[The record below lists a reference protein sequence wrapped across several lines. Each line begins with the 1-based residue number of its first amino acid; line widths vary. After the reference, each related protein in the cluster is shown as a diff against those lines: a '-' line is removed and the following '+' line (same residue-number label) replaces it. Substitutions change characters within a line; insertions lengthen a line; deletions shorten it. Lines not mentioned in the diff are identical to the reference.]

1 MGKIIKNGVEYSYSP
16 LPNAAGV
23 TYNNLNSGLSAT
35 TVQGAIDELNKLSC
49 YSTSERIIG
58 SWTNGRPLYE
68 SIVSYS
74 QTNISSTKNISI
86 SSLGANFAFI
96 AQGII
101 KDSSG
106 NVMSFPYFSAS
117 DDTVNYAAY
126 INSSYTTL
134 TIQVGSYWSTHA
146 SSGQFI
152 IHYTKS

>member
-1 MGKIIKNGVEYSYSP
+1 MYSP
-16 LPNAAGV
+16 
-23 TYNNLNSGLSAT
+23 TE
-35 TVQGAIDELNKLSC
+35 TVADKIDDLCS
-49 YSTSERIIG
+49 YSTSEHRVG
-58 SWTNGRPLYE
+58 TWVDGKPLYE

-74 QTNISSTKNISI
+74 KTNISSTKNISI

-96 AQGII
+96 VQGII

-106 NVMSFPYFSAS
+106 NVLSFPYFVSS
-117 DDTVNYAAY
+117 DDTANYAAY
-126 INSSYTTL
+126 INSSCTTL

>member
-1 MGKIIKNGVEYSYSP
+1 MGTV
-16 LPNAAGV
+16 
-23 TYNNLNSGLSAT
+23 YNNFSDALCHYT
-35 TVQGAIDELNKLSC
+35 TREHCVGTWIDGK
-49 YSTSERIIG
+49 
-58 SWTNGRPLYE
+58 PLYE

-106 NVMSFPYFSAS
+106 NILSFPYFISSA
-117 DDTVNYAAY
+117 DTANYAAY
-126 INSSYTTL
+126 INSSCTTL

-152 IHYTKS
+152 IHYTKT